1 MTISQLQEPLARQ
14 QPRTWLALGVF
25 ALATACVLSGCG
37 KGITEKQRV
46 QHVIDEGLAKKS
58 VCRDVPVGIPASAGD
73 VAESALFSELKAQGY
88 VVEGQIVSKPYS
100 GKEETK
106 AGYVFTDKANGLIQT
121 PAKPHWPYRQA
132 CFKAGVWKT
141 ISIEAVDTAA
151 NSNGNLITSVRA
163 RIEFVPEAWLL
174 ETKNKPEWAAY
185 WRQLQ
190 SQQDKQWIYSLLKSG
205 DDFFFGGN
213 GQSI

>member
-1 MTISQLQEPLARQ
+1 MSIAQLQEPLPKHRPQ
-14 QPRTWLALGVF
+14 SWLTGSAV
-25 ALATACVLSGCG
+25 ALATVCLLSGCG

-46 QHVIDEGLAKKS
+46 QLVIDEGLAKKS
-58 VCRDVPVGIPASAGD
+58 VCRDVPVGIPASAKD
-73 VAESALFSELKAQGY
+73 IAESALFSELVAQGY
-88 VVEGQIVSKPYS
+88 VVEGQIVSTSYS

-121 PAKPHWPYRQA
+121 PAKPNWPYRQA
-132 CFKAGVWKT
+132 CFKAGIWKT
-141 ISIEAVDTAA
+141 TSIEAVDTAA
-151 NSNGNLITSVRA
+151 NSNGNLITSVRT